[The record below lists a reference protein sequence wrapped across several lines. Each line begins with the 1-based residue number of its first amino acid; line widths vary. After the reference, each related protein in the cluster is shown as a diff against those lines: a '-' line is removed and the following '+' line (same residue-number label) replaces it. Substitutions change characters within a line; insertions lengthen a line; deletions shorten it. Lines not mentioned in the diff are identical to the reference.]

1 MAKVQ
6 ISIDDDLLHRADM
19 YADSNYMSRSGLIT
33 LCLAQYLNS
42 NDVIRAVQD
51 MAVSMRKIA
60 DTGKIDHETM
70 EELEEFERICKVLVN
85 GK

>member
-51 MAVSMRKIA
+51 MALSMRKIA